1 MKYKDTVLLRLLP
14 SFQEMSHLVS
24 AIDGCQDIETQSLV
38 TTGFLKQKH
47 DDEFLQIWYEKK
59 QEHFLHSIGNCKGDT
74 AKDIIKIKLPYTF
87 IGDLK

>member
-1 MKYKDTVLLRLLP
+1 MKYKDTVLLPLLS
-14 SFQEMSHLVS
+14 SFQEMYHLVS

-59 QEHFLHSIGNCKGDT
+59 QEHTFYIQLAT
-74 AKDIIKIKLPYTF
+74 AKEIQPRTS
-87 IGDLK
+87 LKSSYHTHSLET